1 MSAEDIMARK
11 VGLGRGLSALIP
23 DSPTEP
29 VTEPSSQSAS
39 NITAPT
45 TSIPIDQILPNP
57 QQPRTDIPE
66 GDLEDLANS
75 IRQHGI
81 IQALLVS
88 RQSSNDG
95 ETSYQLIAGERRW
108 RAAQRAGL
116 TEVPVTIR
124 EATSQESLELAIIEN
139 VQRADLNPLEEGL
152 AYQKLITDFSLT
164 QQQVAERVGRSRTV
178 IANAIRLIDLPSEVS
193 ESLASGEISAGHAR
207 ALLGTTDMDHLI
219 ENWKTVIKERFNVR
233 QTEEL
238 VRAQRRSEPFT
249 NQELRD
255 SELKD
260 PSNEPLVS
268 VSDPGH
274 GTVTSTEGLATKLQ
288 NALGTKVTLRRT
300 QNGTGTI
307 TIHFYSDEE
316 LNGIFER
323 LIEDEPV

>member
-1 MSAEDIMARK
+1 MARK
-11 VGLGRGLSALIP
+11 IGLGRGLSALIP
-23 DSPTEP
+23 DTPTEP
-29 VTEPSSQSAS
+29 VTEPSSVSVS
-39 NITAPT
+39 NITAPA
-45 TSIPIDQILPNP
+45 TSIPIDQIVPNP

-66 GDLEDLANS
+66 ADLQDLTNS

-81 IQALLVS
+81 IQALVVS
-88 RQSSNDG
+88 RISSNDG
-95 ETSYQLIAGERRW
+95 EDRYQLIAGERRW
-108 RAAQRAGL
+108 RAAQTAGL
-116 TEVPVTIR
+116 TEIPVTIR

-164 QQQVAERVGRSRTV
+164 QQQVAERVGRSRTA
-178 IANAIRLIDLPSEVS
+178 IANAIRLIDLPEKVS
-193 ESLASGEISAGHAR
+193 ESLARGEISAGHAR
-207 ALLGTTDMDHLI
+207 ALLGTTDVDHLV
-219 ENWKTVIKERFNVR
+219 ENWKTVITKRFNVR

-238 VRAQRRSEPFT
+238 VRAQRKPEPIT
-249 NQELRD
+249 NHALRE
-255 SELKD
+255 SAITD
-260 PSNEPLVS
+260 PSDQALVS
-268 VSDPGH
+268 ISDPGH
-274 GTVTSTEGLATKLQ
+274 GTVTSTEGLAAKLQ

>member
-1 MSAEDIMARK
+1 MARK

-23 DSPTEP
+23 DTSTKP
-29 VTEPSSQSAS
+29 VAEPSAQNVS
-39 NITAPT
+39 NTTTPT

-66 GDLEDLANS
+66 DELQDLTNS

-88 RQSSNDG
+88 RQSSNDRG
-95 ETSYQLIAGERRW
+95 NRYQLIAGERRW
-108 RAAQRAGL
+108 RAALKAGL

-124 EATSQESLELAIIEN
+124 EATSRESLELAIIEN

-164 QQQVAERVGRSRTV
+164 QQQVAERIGRSRTV
-178 IANAIRLIDLPSEVS
+178 IANAIRLIDLPSKVS
-193 ESLASGEISAGHAR
+193 ESLARGEISAGHAR
-207 ALLGTTDMDHLI
+207 ALLGTTDVEHLI
-219 ENWKTVIKERFNVR
+219 ENWKTVITERLNVR

-238 VRAQRRSEPFT
+238 VRAQRIPEPTTNEKLRNSEVT
-249 NQELRD
+249 E
-255 SELKD
+255 
-260 PSNEPLVS
+260 PSDQALVS

-274 GTVTSTEGLATKLQ
+274 GTVTSTEGLAAKLQ
-288 NALGTKVTLRRT
+288 NSLGTKVTLRRN